1 MLTMQTGAAV
11 LHLPA
16 LITELVPVIPD
27 DEFSPGFGAAPPGFA
42 AFGGIVALVII
53 AGIGFGI
60 YRMVLVARASERLGL
75 QRDETFLAVTDEHG
89 SSAVIAAAAVKEAID
104 GRAPSGATLD
114 LSARL
119 GQLQSALDAG
129 LISPEEYEKARQAI
143 LDSV

>member
-1 MLTMQTGAAV
+1 M
-11 LHLPA
+11 LHLTT
-16 LITELVPVIPD
+16 LITEFVPVIPD

-42 AFGGIVALVII
+42 AFGGLVAILVI

-89 SSAVIAAAAVKEAID
+89 SSAVIAAAAVKEAIE
-104 GRAPSGATLD
+104 GRASSGGTLD

-129 LISPEEYEKARQAI
+129 LITAEEHTKARQAI